1 MKPIP
6 ITEGVRLR
14 EAELAD
20 ARDIFRTIDTQRS
33 YLGRWLPFVAATRTE
48 RDSYDYLHA
57 VLSAPADRRELLFAI
72 VAEGC
77 FAGLVGLKDTDRANR
92 KTEIGYWLGE
102 AYQGRGIMTR
112 SVEALCGVA
121 FGVLG
126 LNRVQIQCAVGNSRS
141 SAIPRRLGFTL
152 EGIARAGELQAD
164 GRFSDIEVYSLLREE
179 YVLRKERT
187 QCDGHPDE

>member
-1 MKPIP
+1 M
-6 ITEGVRLR
+6 G
-14 EAELAD
+14 
-20 ARDIFRTIDTQRS
+20 F
-33 YLGRWLPFVAATRTE
+33 
-48 RDSYDYLHA
+48 
-57 VLSAPADRRELLFAI
+57 
-72 VAEGC
+72 
-77 FAGLVGLKDTDRANR
+77 KDTDRANR